1 MKLRTE
7 MLKMPFGE
15 IFVFMRLECL
25 GAAVTLPAAS
35 LRIPLCSTLSLL
47 ARVVAA
53 AVTKQGWGRV
63 MMTLAQGTSVQ
74 LPASL

>member
-7 MLKMPFGE
+7 MLRMPFGEE

-47 ARVVAA
+47 AR
-53 AVTKQGWGRV
+53 
-63 MMTLAQGTSVQ
+63 
-74 LPASL
+74 